1 MLIKKST
8 AHAHHVNA
16 SVAEG
21 QLHHEGNKNTG
32 RFLSEIILGGQDG
45 LVNTLGVI
53 LGIAAASSDFRIV
66 VAGGLAGAM
75 AEAVSMAAVGYTSKV
90 AERDYYLSELKR
102 EEEEIEN
109 IPREEIQEIR
119 DIYEKKGFQG
129 NLLEEVVKV
138 VTSDKKV
145 WLHTMM
151 QEELKLSP
159 IDKGQPVKSALLIG
173 LSSFLGALI
182 PLLPFAVFYFL
193 DGPLSRQVS
202 LAVMISVGI
211 SAIALFIVG
220 AIKSKLTVGMWYKS
234 GVSMVLIGIISALA
248 GYAVG
253 LAFRI
258 GV

>member
-8 AHAHHVNA
+8 AHAHHVNP
-16 SVAEG
+16 SVSLAH
-21 QLHHEGNKNTG
+21 LHHEGKNTG
-32 RFLSEIILGGQDG
+32 RYLSEIILGGQDG

-75 AEAVSMAAVGYTSKV
+75 AEAVSMGAVGYTSKV
-90 AERDYYLSELKR
+90 AERDYYFSELKR
-102 EEEEIEN
+102 EESEIDNIPQEEIE
-109 IPREEIQEIR
+109 EIR
-119 DIYEKKGFQG
+119 KIYEQKGFRG

-159 IDKGQPVKSALLIG
+159 VDQGQPSKSAFLIG
-173 LSSFLGALI
+173 ISSFFGALI
-182 PLLPFAVFYFL
+182 PLVPFALFYFL
-193 DGPLSRQVS
+193 DGPLSKQMS
-202 LAVMISVGI
+202 LAVMIAVVS
-211 SAIALFIVG
+211 SALALFIVG
-220 AIKSKLTVGMWYKS
+220 AIKSKLTVGVWYRS

-253 LAFRI
+253 LAFR
-258 GV
+258 VPT

>member
-8 AHAHHVNA
+8 AHAHHLNS
-16 SVAEG
+16 SVARRS
-21 QLHHEGNKNTG
+21 LHHENKNTG

-53 LGIAAASSDFRIV
+53 LGIAAASSDLRIV

-75 AEAVSMAAVGYTSKV
+75 AEAVSMGAVGYTSKV

-102 EEEEIEN
+102 EELEIEN
-109 IPREEIQEIR
+109 IPQEEIQEVR
-119 DIYEKKGFQG
+119 EIYEKKGFKG

-145 WLHTMM
+145 WLNTMM

-159 IDKGQPVKSALLIG
+159 VDDGQPFKSAFLIG
-173 LSSFLGALI
+173 ISSFLGAVI
-182 PLLPFAVFYFL
+182 PLLPFGLFYFL
-193 DGPLSRQVS
+193 DGQLSTQVF
-202 LAVMISVGI
+202 LAAVIALVL
-211 SAIALFIVG
+211 SALTLFIVG
-220 AIKSKLTVGMWYKS
+220 AIKSKLTVGVWYRS
-234 GVSMVLIGIISALA
+234 GFSMVLIGILSAMV

-253 LAFRI
+253 LAFR
-258 GV
+258 VPT